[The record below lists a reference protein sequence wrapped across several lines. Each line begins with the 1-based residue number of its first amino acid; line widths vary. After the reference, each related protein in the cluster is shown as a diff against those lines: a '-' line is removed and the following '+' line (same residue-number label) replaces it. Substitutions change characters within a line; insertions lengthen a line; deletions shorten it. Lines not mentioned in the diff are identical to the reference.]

1 MNMENNNILITGG
14 SRGIGLGLVEKLI
27 DKNEILVVSRNEKN
41 LEELKKKYPKL
52 KIYPCDMGSMSSIDS
67 LVEYIK
73 ANFKD
78 INVVVNN
85 AGIQKTINLMDE
97 DITLEEIRI
106 NLEGPMY
113 LNSKL
118 INYIKYKNNPYIINV
133 SSQLAMLT
141 MAKYPLYC
149 ATKAALHSYTKSLRY
164 QLKDSGINVVEI
176 LPPAVDTEL
185 NLEERQKN
193 NFKVDLPVEKYV
205 DDVLMKLSK
214 GNLEIFFEENE
225 EKMKGSNEYE
235 LDKISSFM
243 NK

>member
-1 MNMENNNILITGG
+1 MNIENNNILITGG

-52 KIYPCDMGSMSSIDS
+52 NIYPCNMGDMSSVDS

-73 ANFKD
+73 INFKD
-78 INVVVNN
+78 INVVINN
-85 AGIQKTINLMDE
+85 AGIQKTINLME
-97 DITLEEIRI
+97 KDIDLEEIKI
-106 NLEGPMY
+106 NLEGPIH

-118 INYIKYKNNPYIINV
+118 VDYIKSKDNPCIINV
-133 SSQLAMLT
+133 SSQLALIT
-141 MAKYPLYC
+141 LAKYPLYC
-149 ATKAALHSYTKSLRY
+149 ATKAAMHSYTKSLRY
-164 QLKDSGINVVEI
+164 QLKDLGIRVIEI

-193 NFKVDLPVEKYV
+193 NFKVDLSVEKYV
-205 DDVLMKLSK
+205 DDVLMKLK
-214 GNLEIFFEENE
+214 NGENEIFFEENKD
-225 EKMKGSNEYE
+225 KMKGSNEYE
-235 LDKISSFM
+235 LDKIFSFM